1 MKWNAWW
8 MDSFKKKISFN
19 FPLER
24 IKLSLLLLDLSLI
37 PNAQPTIT
45 VVSGWETTYPQ
56 VFFRKLRSCVSCA
69 CLTLSLPCLQRC
81 HFHNDQWSIKL
92 KIDKPFFLPYYII
105 LKCSYHIFAIFVVTF
120 SFVEKIFWL
129 FWLCPEF
136 FFTSRTVNQFVG
148 SNIAR
153 LMLWFMLL
161 STGMFISCAA
171 FLPSSFSMY
180 LTMVAVAGWIS
191 GNNKVGTH
199 GYQRLVGGRG

>member
-81 HFHNDQWSIKL
+81 HFHNDQWRVKL

-120 SFVEKIFWL
+120 SFVEKNILIVLIVSWIFLYIQDSEPVCRLQHSTADVVVHAAEHWNVHLLCCLSAQFLLHVSHHGGSCWL
-129 FWLCPEF
+129 GF
-136 FFTSRTVNQFVG
+136 RQQQG
-148 SNIAR
+148 
-153 LMLWFMLL
+153 
-161 STGMFISCAA
+161 
-171 FLPSSFSMY
+171 
-180 LTMVAVAGWIS
+180 
-191 GNNKVGTH
+191 
-199 GYQRLVGGRG
+199 GYQRLSKTCWR